1 MTVGPGRD
9 RDHGTQ
15 ASRMQIE
22 QIWAQ
27 IEEAK
32 CIEQRTGSLRR
43 AVVNLAK
50 LNNVNITDTD
60 VGKIAGL
67 VTEYIEHAPAL
78 MMVIEEAAA
87 RNGVLAD
94 VQPILSATENYFLMP
109 DDIIPDH
116 YGLVGLLD
124 DAYLTHS
131 LMEAISDQYKLQSGR
146 SLLPVETHALN
157 AFSKRLIGVPFVNI
171 LDEHVSATIE
181 SLGVEAE
188 INQILAALAKIDL
201 LSIQD
206 PLWGQ
211 IGAAD
216 ISALRIVATGTV

>member
-1 MTVGPGRD
+1 
-9 RDHGTQ
+9 
-15 ASRMQIE
+15 MQIE

-27 IEEAK
+27 IEEGK
-32 CIEQRTGSLRR
+32 HIERRTGSLRR

-50 LNNVNITDTD
+50 LNKAYVTDTD
-60 VGKIAGL
+60 VEKIAGF

-87 RNGVLAD
+87 RNRLLDD
-94 VQPILSATENYFLMP
+94 VQPILNATENYFLAP

-131 LMEAISDQYKLQSGR
+131 LMEAISDRYKLQSGR
-146 SLLPVETHALN
+146 SLLPVEAHALN

-171 LDEHVSATIE
+171 LDEHVSATME

-188 INQILAALAKIDL
+188 INQILAALAKINL
-201 LSIQD
+201 LSIPD

-216 ISALRIVATGTV
+216 ISTLRIVASGPY